1 MPNCPCLV
9 RDHSSLNDLF
19 YINFRCY
26 WENLVYTKQTD
37 FAFDVGYMSSNY
49 HSSIGLQSFNKLIE
63 SQRFYVDKTDI
74 IYDLISQGSGYFLTR
89 PRYFGKSLLLSTI
102 EAVFGGSRE
111 LFKGL
116 YIGRSDFEFTK
127 HPVIKL
133 SFSGHDFDCI
143 NSFSE
148 YFNVI
153 VGEIAGQYDIDIPQ
167 GHYLLQFRTLVVQ
180 LYRQTGL
187 RVVVLVDEYDRPVV
201 NHMFSDALD
210 DIRRQLSAFYA
221 LLSDLDEYLRFV
233 FVVGESKLAQT
244 TVFNAMNSI
253 VDISTD
259 IQFSALCGFTQA
271 ELEGFYRRDIDVL
284 VNHMQL
290 SEAQLL
296 AQIKLWYRGYSFHHQ
311 GVSVYN
317 PFTLLSLFHFK
328 EFRCFGSNNK
338 TPTLIL
344 DLLQQQSFQLQNLT
358 QFAVGE
364 SVFGPVE
371 PESFAII
378 PLMLQGGY
386 LTIQSFDDGLYH
398 LTFANLAVK
407 KAFFIAVV
415 SHYGRLEVGRCEAQ
429 IVQLMQHIKS
439 HQLDEFF
446 DSFSHFFDHTISRQV
461 NYYQSLFYGIF
472 SLVGFSMPVE
482 INICE
487 AHIECAF
494 PTDKVTYVVA
504 LQINGTKEEALSLI
518 DIERYRHFNR
528 QVVLLGAS
536 FDLRSH
542 SIGEFEQQQL

>member
-1 MPNCPCLV
+1 MKVAKLRYFLNPHQIEV
-9 RDHSSLNDLF
+9 R
-19 YINFRCY
+19 
-26 WENLVYTKQTD
+26 NLVYTQLIVLSWKV
-37 FAFDVGYMSSNY
+37 AIMSSSY
-49 HSSIGLQSFNKLIE
+49 HSSIGLQSFNKLVE

-74 IYDLISQGSGYFLTR
+74 IYDLICQGSGYFLTR

-102 EAVFGGSRE
+102 EAVFSGDRE
-111 LFKGL
+111 LFRGL
-116 YIGRSDFEFTK
+116 YIGKSDFDFVK
-127 HPVIKL
+127 HPVVKV
-133 SFSGHDFDCI
+133 SFSAHDFSCI

-148 YFNVI
+148 YFTVI
-153 VGEIAGQYDIDIPQ
+153 INELAEQYEIEVTN
-167 GHYLLQFRTLVVQ
+167 GHYLLQFRSLIVQ
-180 LYRQTGL
+180 LYRKTGQ

-201 NHMFSDALD
+201 NHMFNDNLD
-210 DIRRQLSAFYA
+210 EISAQLRAFYA

-233 FVVGESKLAQT
+233 FIVGESKLAQT
-244 TVFNAMNSI
+244 TVFNAMNSV
-253 VDISTD
+253 VDITTD
-259 IQFSALCGFTQA
+259 LQFSALCGFTQA

-284 VNHMQL
+284 VNEMQL

-296 AQIKLWYRGYSFHHQ
+296 AQIKLWYRGYCFHHEA
-311 GVSVYN
+311 VSVYN

-328 EFRCFGSNNK
+328 EFRCFGSNSR

-344 DLLQQQSFQLQNLT
+344 DLLQQQSFQLQTLT

-378 PLMLQGGY
+378 PLMVQGGY
-386 LTIQSFDDGLYH
+386 LTIQSFEDGLFH

-407 KAFFIAVV
+407 KAFFISVV

-429 IVQLMQHIKS
+429 IVQLIQHIKS
-439 HQLDEFF
+439 HQLEAFF

-472 SLVGFSMPVE
+472 TLVGFTMPVE

-494 PTDKVTYVVA
+494 PTDTITYVVA

-518 DIERYRHFNR
+518 DTDRYRHFNR

-542 SIGEFEQQQL
+542 SIGEFEMHQM